1 MTLVSEA
8 GPLSDLGERLV
19 GPSHQGL
26 RPLRSALEDVSLGT
40 DTNCLLKG
48 ATEVIGAETCHSSQ
62 IDQDQSII
70 QMGLDVIPHPLQAFA
85 GKPVRRLEHKRRLIG
100 NTAHNLH
107 RECRIQC
114 VGEDTIDETTID
126 LMGDRRS
133 HLGNQWIDERI
144 LRLDI
149 DGPPAHQFGGQIVVD
164 VTIRSAKSDDLGRD
178 RTRRRT
184 LGQFRLFSGLTSL
197 EPPAIGADG

>member
-1 MTLVSEA
+1 MALVREA
-8 GPLSDLGERLV
+8 DLLGDLGERLI

-26 RPLRSALEDVSLGT
+26 RPLQSALADVSLGPT
-40 DTNCLLKG
+40 PIACLQG
-48 ATEVIGAETCHSSQ
+48 ATEVIGAETCRYSQ

-100 NTAHNLH
+100 KTARNLH

-126 LMGDRRS
+126 LMGIVAPIWEINGSMNASCGSISTVPPRTNS
-133 HLGNQWIDERI
+133 EA
-144 LRLDI
+144 RL
-149 DGPPAHQFGGQIVVD
+149 
-164 VTIRSAKSDDLGRD
+164 S
-178 RTRRRT
+178 
-184 LGQFRLFSGLTSL
+184 
-197 EPPAIGADG
+197 

>member
-1 MTLVSEA
+1 MTLVREA
-8 GPLSDLGERLV
+8 DPLSDLGERLI

-26 RPLRSALEDVSLGT
+26 RPLQSALADVSLGPT
-40 DTNCLLKG
+40 PIACLQG
-48 ATEVIGAETCHSSQ
+48 ATEVIGAETCRYSQ

-149 DGPPAHQFGGQIVVD
+149 DDPP
-164 VTIRSAKSDDLGRD
+164 
-178 RTRRRT
+178 RTNSEARF
-184 LGQFRLFSGLTSL
+184 L
-197 EPPAIGADG
+197 

>member
-100 NTAHNLH
+100 KTARNLH

-126 LMGDRRS
+126 LMGIVAPIWEMNGSMNASCGSISTVPPRTNS
-133 HLGNQWIDERI
+133 EA
-144 LRLDI
+144 RL
-149 DGPPAHQFGGQIVVD
+149 
-164 VTIRSAKSDDLGRD
+164 S
-178 RTRRRT
+178 
-184 LGQFRLFSGLTSL
+184 
-197 EPPAIGADG
+197 